1 MLKYYMRG
9 YFVRGI
15 KGREAGWSILYLQN
29 MYPKKIK
36 IKNLPKNLLI
46 SLNNVFMV
54 SIIKHSRE
62 REKVKRVQVTFTEKQ
77 WKLLEMFRGVM
88 GNEDAEIVRNIILAW
103 LAEKSVVASSAKEA
117 IYIRQQGST

>member
-9 YFVRGI
+9 HFLREI
-15 KGREAGWSILYLQN
+15 KGQEAGRSSLYFQN
-29 MYPKKIK
+29 MYPIKKK
-36 IKNLPKNLLI
+36 IKNLSKDLLI
-46 SLNNVFMV
+46 SLNNVFIV
-54 SIIKHSRE
+54 SIIKHNRE

-103 LAEKSVVASSAKEA
+103 LAEKSVVTSSTKEA